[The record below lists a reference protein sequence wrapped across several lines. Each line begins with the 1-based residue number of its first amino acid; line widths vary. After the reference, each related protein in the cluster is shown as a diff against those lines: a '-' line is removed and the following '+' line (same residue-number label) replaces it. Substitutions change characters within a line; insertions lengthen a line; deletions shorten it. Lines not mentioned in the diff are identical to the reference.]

1 MNKSLLYA
9 LSITILCSST
19 VYAAKPST
27 HKTTAHKS
35 SAAKPS
41 AAKPVAAAAPS
52 AATPPAAD
60 AGEPLT
66 LAEAQALALKNHPQI
81 MASDLQLEAAK
92 QSVKIAR
99 SNYLPQAT
107 GNAVSAFA
115 DDNTR
120 VMAGSG
126 ISNPTILDRGA
137 YGVSLS
143 QLITDFG
150 RTSDL
155 VDASKLQVDAEKSRA
170 DWTRETVLL
179 NVTRAYYSVLRAQA
193 LVKVAQSTQHA
204 RATFLDQMTSL
215 KEARMKSNLDVNLA
229 RQGVQEAGLLKLR
242 ADSALNDAQGAL
254 AEALGYSDNHH
265 FALADEAA
273 ITPYPATLEPL
284 LDQALQNNPEIVA
297 LRAEWEAARKQADA
311 EEKAEYPTVSAMA
324 YAGDTPFYDSGAN
337 ISRTY
342 GVAGVNVSI
351 PLYTGG
357 RLSAQHKKSSYQ
369 ADANKQQLDAKTNV
383 LSRDIRAAWNN
394 TRTAF
399 ENIEVSKNML
409 SNSRE
414 TLDLIQARYELGK
427 SSIVELAQAQLNET
441 SAEISAANAQYEYL
455 IQRAV
460 LDYSVGKAQPEL
472 CVRCGYESTQ

>member
-1 MNKSLLYA
+1 M
-9 LSITILCSST
+9 
-19 VYAAKPST
+19 
-27 HKTTAHKS
+27 
-35 SAAKPS
+35 
-41 AAKPVAAAAPS
+41 AAAAPS
-52 AATPPAAD
+52 AANPPAAD

-120 VMAGSG
+120 VMAGNG

-155 VDASKLQVDAEKSRA
+155 VDASKLQVDAQKSRA

-254 AEALGYSDNHH
+254 AEALGYSDTHH

-284 LDQALQNNPEIVA
+284 LDQALQSNPEIVA

-324 YAGDTPFYDSGAN
+324 YAGDTPFYDSGASIN
-337 ISRTY
+337 RTY

-357 RLSAQHKKSSYQ
+357 RLSAQRKKSSYQ
-369 ADANKQQLDAKTNV
+369 ADATKQQLDAKTNV

-399 ENIEVSKNML
+399 ENIEVSKNLL
-409 SNSRE
+409 SNNRE

-427 SSIVELAQAQLNET
+427 SSIVELAQ
-441 SAEISAANAQYEYL
+441 
-455 IQRAV
+455 
-460 LDYSVGKAQPEL
+460 
-472 CVRCGYESTQ
+472 